1 MLSPMDQLTAFGDRT
16 VIRFQNAWH
25 QLKED
30 ERGEG
35 LVSFLIIAVAVAVL
49 ALFVLDVFETEV
61 EDQIGLLDLGDGPQ
75 PQLGG

>member
-1 MLSPMDQLTAFGDRT
+1 MDQLTAFGDRT

-49 ALFVLDVFETEV
+49 ALFALGVFETEV
-61 EDQIGLLDLGDGPQ
+61 EGQVGDFDMGDAPT
-75 PQLGG
+75 PEDPVADR